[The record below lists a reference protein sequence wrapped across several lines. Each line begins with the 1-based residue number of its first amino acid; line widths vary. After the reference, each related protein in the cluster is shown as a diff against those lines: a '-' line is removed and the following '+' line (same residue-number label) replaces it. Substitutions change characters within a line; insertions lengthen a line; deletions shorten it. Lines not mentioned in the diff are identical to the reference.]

1 MVSTYD
7 ITVYQG
13 ATFQLKMTISNAAGV
28 LTDLTGHVFSGQIRR
43 TVSSATAEASF
54 TFTILNQVTNTGEVL
69 CVISNT
75 ATAAI
80 VVDPSPKAE
89 RKNTD
94 MAYDIESVSAG
105 VTTRWLQGIATIVPE
120 ATR

>member
-13 ATFQLKMTISNAAGV
+13 ATFQLQLTIKDNAGV
-28 LTDLTGHVFSGQIRR
+28 PINLTGHVFSGQIRR

-54 TFTILNQVTNTGEVL
+54 TFTLANQLTNPGEVL

-80 VVDPSPKAE
+80 VVDVSPKAE
-89 RKNTD
+89 RKITD
-94 MAYDIESVSAG
+94 MAYDIESVAVG
-105 VTTRWLQGIATIVPE
+105 ITTRWLQGVAQINPE